1 MLIATLSVSIC
12 DVDRM
17 TIDQDVMT
25 KLEALCRVR
34 ICLNETKNQLQ
45 ELGIQYRPAAHT
57 SKDNGLSVSD
67 PNMLPILPLDQNSIS
82 SGAADDMFEFVGAKL
97 TGWWDSQRET
107 CNFEVKAKF
116 VPNVIPSNMESGALG
131 RLRTLLLYWCFR

>member
-1 MLIATLSVSIC
+1 MFAFFP
-12 DVDRM
+12 VDRM

-34 ICLNETKNQLQ
+34 ICLNEAKNQLQ

-57 SKDNGLSVSD
+57 SKDHGSSACD
-67 PNMLPILPLDQNSIS
+67 PNMFPILRLDQNSIS
-82 SGAADDMFEFVGAKL
+82 SAAADGMFEFVGAKL

-116 VPNVIPSNMESGALG
+116 VPDIIPPNMESGPLG
-131 RLRTLLLYWCFR
+131 MLGTPLWLLNAF

>member
-1 MLIATLSVSIC
+1 MLITLSISIC
-12 DVDRM
+12 VVDRM

-45 ELGIQYRPAAHT
+45 ELGIQYRPAAHA
-57 SKDNGLSVSD
+57 SKDDGSSVSD
-67 PNMLPILPLDQNSIS
+67 PNMLPILRLDQNSIS

-107 CNFEVKAKF
+107 CNFEV
-116 VPNVIPSNMESGALG
+116 
-131 RLRTLLLYWCFR
+131 